1 VVFLVEEE
9 AEAPNERAPAGEPK
23 KTVGLDVELS
33 RLVTLSDGRFLEN
46 PKPLERSFE
55 RIRVLQSLKKKV
67 SFQKLA

>member
-1 VVFLVEEE
+1 LVEE
-9 AEAPNERAPAGEPK
+9 AETQEQSSKEPK
-23 KTVGLDVELS
+23 KAVGVDLGIT
-33 RLVTLSDGRFLEN
+33 RLVTLFDGRVLQN